1 VLPRGFEDE
10 PEFLSEGAGAEE
22 EDHDESVGK
31 ADFGA
36 VDEAIADGFEEDEGV
51 VEARVKDYAF
61 ELLLLWC

>member
-1 VLPRGFEDE
+1 
-10 PEFLSEGAGAEE
+10 
-22 EDHDESVGK
+22 VGK